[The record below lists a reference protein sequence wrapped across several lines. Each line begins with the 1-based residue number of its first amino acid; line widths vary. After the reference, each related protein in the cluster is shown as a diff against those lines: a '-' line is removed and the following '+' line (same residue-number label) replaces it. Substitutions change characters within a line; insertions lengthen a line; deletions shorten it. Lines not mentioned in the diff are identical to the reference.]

1 MLTKTFHAL
10 TVNFYQ
16 PSELHGII
24 IVTIIIIII
33 IIIISAL
40 PSGTL
45 RIREVKSHN

>member
-16 PSELHGII
+16 LSELRGII

-33 IIIISAL
+33 SAL
-40 PSGTL
+40 PSRTL